1 MEKSVESPFKPLDQS
16 RFKAFHWRSMFTT
29 GMGVFTDGYDLSSIG
44 IVLPFVLVSFG
55 IKHLIGWES
64 SLLVASALAGAAIG
78 ALLFGVLANKGRKT
92 FYGIDMLLMT
102 AGGLMQAFV
111 PNIEWMIVARI
122 ILGIGAGADYVLSPL
137 IMVEH
142 SNAKDRGKTVAT
154 GFGLMWGLGAIL
166 ASLVYMG
173 LMAAGVPH
181 DIVWRVTLGFGALPS
196 LSVMY
201 LRRRVPE
208 TARYLVRIAGD
219 NTVAEGVIAS
229 VDQNAADHTQWE
241 QQSLQDH
248 QSFRYYFAT
257 HAREF
262 IVASVLWFLF
272 DIVGYAGNLFGPS
285 LLAKGMGLTAGTF
298 GLVMFAVFAL
308 PGKGLAIGLIDRWGR
323 KPLQVWGSIGE
334 VVALILFIAL
344 HGRIIALP
352 LLGLIIYGAYTL
364 TGSMGPGS
372 VSTAGI
378 FGVELAP
385 TRVRS
390 LVQAITVASG
400 RIGATLTSFV
410 FPVLFKLYGQN
421 FAVGFLAVLTV
432 AAAILT
438 AWGIPE
444 TKQASLEDTSREV
457 LRAAPPPALASS
469 SES

>member
-1 MEKSVESPFKPLDQS
+1 MANETTTPFTPMDIS

-44 IVLPFVLVSFG
+44 IVLPFVLVSMG
-55 IKHLIGWES
+55 IKHLVGWES

-92 FYGIDMLLMT
+92 FYGIDMVLMT
-102 AGGLMQAFV
+102 VGGLMQAFV
-111 PNIEWMIVARI
+111 PNIEWLIVARVL
-122 ILGIGAGADYVLSPL
+122 LGIGAGADYVLSPM

-142 SNAKDRGKTVAT
+142 SNAQDRGKTIAT

-173 LMAAGVPH
+173 MMALGVPH
-181 DIVWRVTLGFGALPS
+181 DIVWRVTLGVGALPS
-196 LSVMY
+196 LSVIY

-208 TARYLVRIAGD
+208 TARYLVRIAGK
-219 NTVAEGVIAS
+219 NTEAETVIES
-229 VDQNAADHTQWE
+229 VDAQARQVDQWASE
-241 QQSLQDH
+241 ELKDTKG
-248 QSFRYYFAT
+248 FGYYFAT

-285 LLAKGMGLTAGTF
+285 LLAKGMGLSAGTF
-298 GLVMFAVFAL
+298 GLVMFAVFSL

-334 VVALILFIAL
+334 VAALILFIGL
-344 HGRIIALP
+344 HGKIIALP

-364 TGSMGPGS
+364 MGSMGPGS
-372 VSTAGI
+372 VTTAGI
-378 FGVELAP
+378 YGVELAP

-390 LVQAITVASG
+390 LVQGITVASG

-410 FPVLFKLYGQN
+410 FPLLFKTYGQN
-421 FAVGFLAVLTV
+421 FAVGFLAALTV
-432 AAAILT
+432 IAAILT
-438 AWGIPE
+438 AWGLPE
-444 TKQASLEDTSREV
+444 TKQVSLEVSSRESV
-457 LRAAPPPALASS
+457 IPAQPLGVISPS
-469 SES
+469 D